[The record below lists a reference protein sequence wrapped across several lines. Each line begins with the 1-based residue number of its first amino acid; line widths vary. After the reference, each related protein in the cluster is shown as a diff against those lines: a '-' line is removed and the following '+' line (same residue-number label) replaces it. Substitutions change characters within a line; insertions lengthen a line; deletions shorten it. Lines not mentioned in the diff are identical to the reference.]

1 MNIDRGAKMDY
12 YTKLGKMRTTVE
24 SVLKQRR
31 FTDYYVLVY
40 EVLKSV
46 DVSEK
51 AINKHIDLLE
61 RNDLI
66 EINDGVISWKALIA

>member
-1 MNIDRGAKMDY
+1 MDY